1 MLEQRRRFVQRKVV
15 TALAN
20 LAPVGHVEQRITHV
34 APHALQ
40 RSTAFDHRIAEY
52 SGTHQQHRRKQAPRS
67 TRPKRSERKPIGS
80 VDLGERECG
89 N

>member
-34 APHALQ
+34 APNALH
-40 RSTAFDHRIAEY
+40 RFTALDHRIAEH
-52 SGTHQQHRRKQAPRS
+52 GGAHQQHRRKQAPCS
-67 TRPKRSERKPIGS
+67 TRPK
-80 VDLGERECG
+80 
-89 N
+89 